1 MAAFSYWVGGIRNNN
16 PISCHSRCSCH
27 HRFWRRFGH
36 HARCHRHRSMHT
48 AHRLR
53 WQAAAQ
59 CAGTDIS
66 DRPHIIEQRQRLGEY
81 EGIRGW

>member
-1 MAAFSYWVGGIRNNN
+1 
-16 PISCHSRCSCH
+16 
-27 HRFWRRFGH
+27 
-36 HARCHRHRSMHT
+36 MHT